1 MPRKP
6 RYFLPGVPVHI
17 VQRGNNRQ
25 AIFFDDQ
32 DYHAYLQWLGEALV
46 KYDCSLHA
54 YVLMT
59 NHVHLLITPPKK
71 ESLSRVMQYV
81 GRRYVPYI
89 NHTYR
94 RTGTLWEGRFKASLI
109 QDEHYLLAC
118 MRYIEL
124 NPVRANM
131 VKTAS
136 GYRWSSYLSNGRGF
150 TNALVTPHDR
160 YLAIANADIERR
172 ETYRDL
178 FRCHMDE
185 EVITGIR
192 QAWQTGTPLGNDYFK
207 AQVEQMLKMKVGY
220 AKRGRPTINSRN
232 EKGL

>member
-6 RYFLPGVPVHI
+6 RYFLSGVPVHI

-25 AIFFDDQ
+25 ATFFDNS
-32 DYHAYLQWLGEALV
+32 DYHAYLKWLGEALV

-59 NHVHLLITPPKK
+59 NHVHLLVTPQKK
-71 ESLSRVMQYV
+71 ESLSRVMQFV

-131 VKTAS
+131 VSTAS
-136 GYRWSSYLSNGRGF
+136 GYRWSSYLASGQGIKD
-150 TNALVTPHDR
+150 ALITAHDL
-160 YLAIANADIERR
+160 YMAIADTDNERR
-172 ETYRDL
+172 QAYRHL
-178 FRCHMDE
+178 FRYHMDE
-185 EVITGIR
+185 EMITDIR
-192 QAWQTGTPLGNDYFK
+192 QAWQTGTPLGNDWFK
-207 AQVEQMLKMKVGY
+207 TQVEQMLKMKVGY
-220 AKRGRPTINSRN
+220 VKRGRPSI